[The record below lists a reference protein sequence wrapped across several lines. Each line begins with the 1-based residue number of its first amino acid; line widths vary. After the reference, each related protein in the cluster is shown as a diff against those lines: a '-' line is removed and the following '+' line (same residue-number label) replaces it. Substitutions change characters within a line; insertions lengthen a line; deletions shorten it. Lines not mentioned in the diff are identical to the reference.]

1 MQPELATTP
10 CASAA
15 GSAMQVGRG
24 SSGAFAIT
32 PAPGGAFR
40 NVTATGHRFTAVFS
54 S

>member
-1 MQPELATTP
+1 
-10 CASAA
+10 
-15 GSAMQVGRG
+15 MQVGRG